1 MGMKAMSSR
10 PTSNLLRTST
20 TPVALVRLFAM
31 ALRYKEFSC
40 YFGNSRTVLLHFNV
54 LVPDVMVGMGFTRE
68 EIRDSLNTQK
78 YNEVTATYLLLGRKN
93 DVSVI
98 VFHNIRK

>member
-1 MGMKAMSSR
+1 METRETFYSISM
-10 PTSNLLRTST
+10 
-20 TPVALVRLFAM
+20 F
-31 ALRYKEFSC
+31 F
-40 YFGNSRTVLLHFNV
+40 F
-54 LVPDVMVGMGFTRE
+54 PDIMVGMGFTRE

-98 VFHNIRK
+98 ILLLLIISEYNLCFETLNNMNIQSLDTVYLIVS